1 LIRKRRRGED
11 CNRGYVVEGVN
22 NLLDIRDR
30 WCIIHLILVLFIA
43 LLENEMRYI
52 ELHEQFKDFTV
63 FSLNDIR
70 SIDPGFHRRRLND
83 WQEKGYLRKVVKGYY
98 MFSDTSLNENILFET
113 ANRIYTPSYISL
125 EMALSYYG
133 LVPEAVYGITS
144 VTTRLTRTFSTQM
157 GEFLYRTLRPRLFY
171 GYTIVEYSA
180 GKHFMIASPEK
191 AVLDYFYLH
200 PSAKKTDDFEE
211 LRFNGDS
218 FFQHVKE
225 SVFFEYLQRF
235 RHTSLTGRMHSFWEF
250 MRNA

>member
-1 LIRKRRRGED
+1 MDNSFIESYTTL
-11 CNRGYVVEGVN
+11 EGKGKGDYN
-22 NLLDIRDR
+22 FLDIRCR
-30 WCIIHLILVLFIA
+30 RCIIHLILVLLIA
-43 LLENEMRYI
+43 LLGNEMRYI
-52 ELHEQFKDFTV
+52 ELRERFKNFTV
-63 FSLNDIR
+63 FSLNDVR

-83 WQEKGYLRKVVKGYY
+83 WQEKGYLRKIIKGYY

-113 ANRIYTPSYISL
+113 ANRIYAPSYISL

-144 VTTRLTRTFSTQM
+144 VTTRSTRTSSTQI
-157 GEFLYRTLRPRLFY
+157 GEFSYRTLRPRLFF
-171 GYTIVEYSA
+171 GYAIVEYSA

-211 LRFNGDS
+211 LRFNVDS
-218 FFQHVKE
+218 FFQHIKE
-225 SVFFEYLQRF
+225 TTFFEYLQRF
-235 RHTSLTGRMHSFWEF
+235 RHTSLTGRMHSFWGF